1 MRIARTI
8 GNKELWRRE
17 KTLFLTSRKAP
28 LSCYEKVF
36 RWVEEFDRGQCA
48 VCFNT
53 SELEEEVL
61 KALLVCHVPTVL
73 VVTGKFRNTYNVQIE
88 LALKENRLLVLVLQR
103 EESDGKGFEARLRN
117 WWTIRQ
123 VQHIVCGYI
132 NPNGSIFGLLA
143 GHSDVTHLLDN
154 TDLKVAEPNEK
165 PHRWTV
171 AEDKRLLRM
180 YYEDMGIHA
189 IHKAIDRPYSTVYLR
204 IKSLTMNVELLKG
217 REFEDH
223 VLELL
228 GVADN
233 DKLTL
238 KEWRGDKSLPGIY
251 PEGNSNPD
259 LILEY
264 DGCPFAIECKWR
276 SHMPKDISKEL
287 MPPARVALFEKYAT
301 EHRMPVFLLLGIGGL
316 PSDPNVL
323 YVSQLDMPD
332 SVASI
337 YKNVTTPAKLLD
349 SITDL
354 LTNSKPCLP
363 DYKVQ
368 SRLTYPKA
376 YAPWKKDEDAI
387 LIELFRQRKP
397 LDEMSVICQRSP
409 KGVATRL
416 CRLGLIQKRSQWQ

>member
-1 MRIARTI
+1 MHIKQTI
-8 GNKELWRRE
+8 GNKELWQRE
-17 KTLFLTSRKAP
+17 KTLFLTSRMAP

-88 LALKENRLLVLVLQR
+88 QALKEERLLILVLQR
-103 EESDGKGFEARLRN
+103 EEIDGKGFEARLRN
-117 WWTIRQ
+117 QWVIGQ

-143 GHSDVTHLLDN
+143 GHNNVTHLLDD
-154 TDLKVAEPNEK
+154 TDLKAAESIGK
-165 PHRWTV
+165 PYRWTV

-189 IHKAIDRPYSTVYLR
+189 IHQAIDRPYSTVYLR
-204 IKSLTMNVELLKG
+204 IKSLTMNDEVLKG

-228 GVADN
+228 GVANN

-259 LILEY
+259 LALEY
-264 DGCPFAIECKWR
+264 DGKPFAIECKWR
-276 SHMPKDISKEL
+276 NHMPEDLSKEL
-287 MPPARVALFEKYAT
+287 LPPARAALFERFAK
-301 EHRMPVFLLLGIGGL
+301 EHHMPVFILLGIGGL
-316 PSDPNVL
+316 PCDPNEL
-323 YVSQLDMPD
+323 YIMSDFKAPLPEIIQPEYLLESLVKLMF
-332 SVASI
+332 
-337 YKNVTTPAKLLD
+337 TP
-349 SITDL
+349 
-354 LTNSKPCLP
+354 
-363 DYKVQ
+363 
-368 SRLTYPKA
+368 
-376 YAPWKKDEDAI
+376 KKKERDTRP
-387 LIELFRQRKP
+387 LIELYPNAYSPWSIEDDKLLKELFETGKSVRELEKIFGRNSGGIKSRLRK
-397 LDEMSVICQRSP
+397 LN
-409 KGVATRL
+409 
-416 CRLGLIQKRSQWQ
+416 LI